1 MKKEQEDKFSPEMAA
16 PPIKGQTR
24 FSQQRFWH
32 TAEDMKENE
41 KNQLLKDIKSSLK
54 TIEKSLERIES
65 MFKYKIFDIEQDK

>member
-1 MKKEQEDKFSPEMAA
+1 LKKEQEDKFSPEMAA

-41 KNQLLKDIKSSLK
+41 KKPIIK
-54 TIEKSLERIES
+54 RH
-65 MFKYKIFDIEQDK
+65 KIITKNN